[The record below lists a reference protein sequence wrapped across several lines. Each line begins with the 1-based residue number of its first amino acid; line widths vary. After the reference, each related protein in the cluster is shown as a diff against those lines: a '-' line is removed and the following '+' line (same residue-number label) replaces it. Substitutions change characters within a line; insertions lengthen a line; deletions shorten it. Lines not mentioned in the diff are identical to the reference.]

1 MKHNKSET
9 PIKKNLEEIYQ
20 LAKEGISKDDKQ
32 FLLDEID
39 SMIKTLEDWKENNPP
54 IIQRKAS

>member
-1 MKHNKSET
+1 MKKHKSET

-20 LAKEGISKDDKQ
+20 LAKTGISKGDKE

-39 SMIKTLEDWKENNPP
+39 DMIKTLEDWKENNPP
-54 IIQRKAS
+54 ITKRKAS